1 MAVYHT
7 MVNLLKRELN
17 KTSIKILDL
26 PCGDLQYMSYFLIT
40 RDDIDYTGADIVPEL
55 IQKHTERYKGRNN
68 LHFKNLDIV
77 KNVLNDSYDLII
89 CRMML
94 QHLTNEDVLRTL
106 HHFSSSSSMYLAA
119 TTFSNNKVNQ
129 ELPSTSGI
137 RFRGLNLEKPPIS
150 LGPPICTYSEPII
163 TDHFMA
169 VWKLPL
175 LQKKIAKAL

>member
-7 MVNLLKRELN
+7 MINRLRRELD

-26 PCGDLQYMSYFLIT
+26 PCGDLQYMSYFLRT
-40 RDDIDYTGADIVPEL
+40 RDDIDYTGADIVPDL
-55 IQKHTERYKGRNN
+55 IQKHTEHYKGRNN
-68 LHFKNLDIV
+68 FKNLDIV

-94 QHLTNEDVLRTL
+94 QHLTNKEVLRTL
-106 HHFSSSSSMYLAA
+106 YHLSSSNSMYLAA

-129 ELPSTSGI
+129 ELPSTSGG
-137 RFRGLNLEKPPIS
+137 RFRVLNLEKPPIS
-150 LGPPICTYSEPII
+150 LSPPICTYSEPII

-169 VWKLPL
+169 IWKLPL
-175 LQKKIAKAL
+175 LQQI